1 VFKTKTVTSLPPAVL
16 RYCPF
21 ALAVSAMQGSVLLPV
36 DSAGRMLELLLT
48 LEKMWA
54 TTEPK

>member
-1 VFKTKTVTSLPPAVL
+1 MLCVL
-16 RYCPF
+16 LR
-21 ALAVSAMQGSVLLPV
+21 LRLRGLLLLLLQGSVLLPV

>member
-1 VFKTKTVTSLPPAVL
+1 MYLVL
-16 RYCPF
+16 C
-21 ALAVSAMQGSVLLPV
+21 VQGSVLLPV

-54 TTEPK
+54 TTEPR